1 MTYEFHQEAVD
12 LLDKLDA
19 ASKFSSKIKQLQPNA
34 IGANFKP
41 ISSVHG
47 TVNGKLVILAGSN
60 NYLGLTYNKK
70 CIKAAKKALEKY
82 GTGTTGSRLANGSY
96 DEHIKLEQELA
107 TFLQAPSSI
116 VFTTGYV
123 ANLGTI
129 SYLASSQDI
138 IMLDSHCHS
147 SIYEGA
153 KLSGAQIYT
162 FKHNDPID
170 LDKKLKRLGDKTK
183 RTLVIVE
190 SMYSML
196 GDFCPLPEMCDVV
209 EQHGAYILL
218 DDAHSFGIM
227 ENEGRG
233 LAYILDCQRRVDF
246 ITGTFS
252 KSLGS
257 IGGFLVSL
265 KHNIEPLRAQIKSYM
280 FTASS
285 TPSTIASSRAAL
297 KILQKK
303 GVLRQKLWYNCNLIH
318 KELTDLGFTLGSKP
332 SPVIAAIMPDAETA
346 SKAWKVLFDYGVYT
360 NLVIPP
366 GAPKNLSLLRLSISA
381 EHSED
386 DCRTIIEAYS
396 KLNSMRP

>member
-1 MTYEFHQEAVD
+1 MTNEFKGGEVD
-12 LLDKLDA
+12 LLDKLDQ

-34 IGANFKP
+34 IGANFKT
-41 ISSVHG
+41 ISPVHG

-70 CIKAAKKALEKY
+70 CIKAAKKALDKY

-107 TFLQAPSSI
+107 AFLNAPSAI

-123 ANLGTI
+123 ANLGSI
-129 SYLASSQDI
+129 SYLAGSQDI

-153 KLSGAQIYT
+153 KLSGAQIYN
-162 FKHNDPID
+162 FKHNDPKD
-170 LDKKLKRLGDKTK
+170 LDKKLRRLGSKAK
-183 RTLVIVE
+183 RTLVVVE

-196 GDFCPLPEMCDVV
+196 GDFCPLQEMCDVV
-209 EQHGAYILL
+209 EENGAYILL
-218 DDAHSFGIM
+218 DDAHSFGIT

-233 LAYILDCQRRVDF
+233 LAYILDCERRVDF

-265 KHNIEPLRAQIKSYM
+265 KHDIEPLRAQIKSYM

-285 TPSTIASSRAAL
+285 TPGTVAATRQAL

-303 GVLRQKLWYNCNLIH
+303 GELRDRLWFNCTLIH
-318 KELTDLGFTLGSKP
+318 KELSDMGFTLGAKP
-332 SPVIAAIMPDAETA
+332 SPVIAAIMPDPETA
-346 SKAWKVLFDYGVYT
+346 SAAWKVLFDYGVYT

-386 DCRTIIEAYS
+386 DCRAIIEAYS
-396 KLNSMRP
+396 KLDIARR